1 MNPKIFY
8 RILLITISVFS
19 HAASADKVFIEGSV
33 SGSDDKPVKKAE
45 VQLLDAKKKKI
56 LSIKTDKNGYF
67 KTDEFDAQNCYL
79 QIDKKKESATVS
91 IRSWPLENKNL
102 TGLKIKLSKKGEEI
116 KKSFGPNPEIK
127 EGGANMAEGGPL
139 SMLTKKQVKKKKI
152 PKKKEKVFVSGK
164 VVNKKGKPVKKATVI
179 VIDQNYNSVA
189 ELETDKEGL
198 FTIENLKPADY
209 NLTISKRKMLVKF
222 KLKSW
227 PKNNQNIKDIG
238 VTLTKEKQQ
247 VNTLTFGPEPP
258 QANAGIDQE
267 MAYEKSVFVDG
278 SESYNPN
285 NIIESYEWKTLSEN
299 LTIDNPADPSF
310 TFLSPAVDKNFIFE
324 LTVRGPGNIID
335 KDTVN
340 VKVYNKNIFPIAIA
354 GEDQILDIGDPII
367 LDGSKSNDPDGQ
379 IKSFQ
384 WRQLSGEKTTSKSRK
399 QAVINL
405 KTTSLFVDTL
415 SFELKVEDK
424 YNFDL
429 DTINV
434 YVMDIPEPL
443 VVITSSSSAQENI
456 GAAKIS
462 LGVSAKSGKKTSIHA
477 FTRDSTALGNGKD
490 YTNIN
495 EAIFVPAGKSRI
507 TFPLNIND
515 DNIDE
520 YDEQIIIDLIDSTVT
535 NANTGSARKHVLTII
550 DNDPPP
556 DVEFITS
563 NTSVSE
569 ANGKH
574 IVILNLS
581 NQSGKEVYVDYQIE
595 ISSSAVNGEDYTFQN
610 GTSFFPAGKTRDTL
624 DITLIN
630 DTIDEP
636 SQTLILSLL
645 NPKNSTIGMKKSH
658 TVKINDDDNPPFIF
672 VVNEKGSGL
681 ESDSSRTINYS
692 LSTHSE
698 KEISVRYRVS
708 SYGTTSKRNKDYTLE
723 DGVMVFAPGP
733 PGSSSINFKV
743 IDDQIDEF
751 DELLIINLIG
761 EPSNATLGSSTRYTY
776 TIIDNDERPTIEFN
790 GDDHGNDFISATKIK
805 VGSSSSGI
813 IELGGDVDLFR
824 FDLKYPITV
833 LTKSFGE
840 TDVYAELLDNA
851 GQLIATDDNG
861 RDSNNFMIKTPLLP
875 GPHYLRIKHYSAE
888 GTGDYVMT
896 LESSELYDKQAD
908 DLILNK
914 TKSYFKIGHIIYE
927 AMVHNDK
934 SYDLKRIQI
943 NSTKFELDSKRFIT
957 ITVNDSTIIN
967 PSTCYVPSYGQYENL
982 GIIQKNYISNPLNV
996 SDLPRYLPNEKLEN
1010 SLVFGTVRDYQT
1022 RKPIFGAEV
1031 RIYGAQT
1038 PANGASQTRLINLKD
1053 GETWYGGNRLPTK
1066 KPKYKSPVINKYPE
1080 VKGRRVTGLDGKFAI
1095 AVQDTGFLMI
1105 RANAPTNN
1113 YRIQEKKIRIRYE
1126 RGDFYGTDIWLIP
1139 K

>member
-1 MNPKIFY
+1 
-8 RILLITISVFS
+8 
-19 HAASADKVFIEGSV
+19 
-33 SGSDDKPVKKAE
+33 
-45 VQLLDAKKKKI
+45 
-56 LSIKTDKNGYF
+56 
-67 KTDEFDAQNCYL
+67 
-79 QIDKKKESATVS
+79 
-91 IRSWPLENKNL
+91 
-102 TGLKIKLSKKGEEI
+102 
-116 KKSFGPNPEIK
+116 
-127 EGGANMAEGGPL
+127 
-139 SMLTKKQVKKKKI
+139 
-152 PKKKEKVFVSGK
+152 
-164 VVNKKGKPVKKATVI
+164 
-179 VIDQNYNSVA
+179 
-189 ELETDKEGL
+189 
-198 FTIENLKPADY
+198 
-209 NLTISKRKMLVKF
+209 
-222 KLKSW
+222 
-227 PKNNQNIKDIG
+227 
-238 VTLTKEKQQ
+238 
-247 VNTLTFGPEPP
+247 
-258 QANAGIDQE
+258 
-267 MAYEKSVFVDG
+267 
-278 SESYNPN
+278 
-285 NIIESYEWKTLSEN
+285 
-299 LTIDNPADPSF
+299 
-310 TFLSPAVDKNFIFE
+310 
-324 LTVRGPGNIID
+324 
-335 KDTVN
+335 
-340 VKVYNKNIFPIAIA
+340 
-354 GEDQILDIGDPII
+354 
-367 LDGSKSNDPDGQ
+367 
-379 IKSFQ
+379 
-384 WRQLSGEKTTSKSRK
+384 
-399 QAVINL
+399 
-405 KTTSLFVDTL
+405 
-415 SFELKVEDK
+415 
-424 YNFDL
+424 
-429 DTINV
+429 
-434 YVMDIPEPL
+434 
-443 VVITSSSSAQENI
+443 
-456 GAAKIS
+456 
-462 LGVSAKSGKKTSIHA
+462 
-477 FTRDSTALGNGKD
+477 
-490 YTNIN
+490 
-495 EAIFVPAGKSRI
+495 
-507 TFPLNIND
+507 
-515 DNIDE
+515 
-520 YDEQIIIDLIDSTVT
+520 
-535 NANTGSARKHVLTII
+535 
-550 DNDPPP
+550 
-556 DVEFITS
+556 
-563 NTSVSE
+563 
-569 ANGKH
+569 
-574 IVILNLS
+574 
-581 NQSGKEVYVDYQIE
+581 
-595 ISSSAVNGEDYTFQN
+595 
-610 GTSFFPAGKTRDTL
+610 
-624 DITLIN
+624 
-630 DTIDEP
+630 
-636 SQTLILSLL
+636 
-645 NPKNSTIGMKKSH
+645 
-658 TVKINDDDNPPFIF
+658 
-672 VVNEKGSGL
+672 
-681 ESDSSRTINYS
+681 
-692 LSTHSE
+692 
-698 KEISVRYRVS
+698 
-708 SYGTTSKRNKDYTLE
+708 
-723 DGVMVFAPGP
+723 GP

-833 LTKSFGE
+833 LTKSLGE
-840 TDVYAELLDNA
+840 TDVYAELIDNA

-1066 KPKYKSPVINKYPE
+1066 KPKYKSPAINKYPE

>member
-1 MNPKIFY
+1 MNPQIFY
-8 RILLITISVFS
+8 RILLIIVCFFS
-19 HAASADKVFIEGSV
+19 YAAYADKVFIEGSV
-33 SGSDDKPVKKAE
+33 LSSDDKPVKKAT
-45 VQLLDAKKKKI
+45 VQLLDAKKNNI

-67 KTDEFDAQNCYL
+67 KTEEFDAQNCYL
-79 QIDKKKESATVS
+79 QIDKKKESATVFV
-91 IRSWPLENKNL
+91 RSWPNENRNL
-102 TGLKIKLSKKGEEI
+102 TDLKIKLSKKGLELEE
-116 KKSFGPNPEIK
+116 SFGPNPEPGDDSINIETSEVNSGLINK
-127 EGGANMAEGGPL
+127 SFL
-139 SMLTKKQVKKKKI
+139 KKKI
-152 PKKKEKVFVSGK
+152 PKKREKVFVSGK

-179 VIDQNYNSVA
+179 VIDEDYNSVA

-198 FTIENLKPADY
+198 FTIENLKPANY

-227 PKNNQNIKDIG
+227 PQNNQNIKDIS

-258 QANAGIDQE
+258 EANAGLDQE
-267 MAYEKSVFVDG
+267 IAYEKIVFIDG

-299 LTIDNPADPSF
+299 LNIDNPSNSSF

-324 LTVRGPGNIID
+324 LTVRGPGNISD

-340 VKVYNKNIFPIAIA
+340 VKVYNKNIFPIAVA

-367 LDGSKSNDPDGQ
+367 LDGSNSYDSDGE

-384 WRQLSGEKTTSKSRK
+384 WRQLTGEKTTSKNRK

-405 KTTSLFVDTL
+405 NTTSLFVDTL

-424 YNFDL
+424 YNSGL

-456 GAAKIS
+456 GTAKIS
-462 LGVSAKSGKKTSIHA
+462 LGISAKSGKKTSIYA

-495 EAIFVPAGKSRI
+495 ESINVPAGKSRI
-507 TFPLNIND
+507 TFPLHISD

-535 NANTGSARKHVLTII
+535 NANTGSGRKHILTII
-550 DNDPPP
+550 DDDPPP
-556 DVEFITS
+556 EVEFITS

-569 ANGKH
+569 GSGIHN
-574 IVILNLS
+574 IILNIS
-581 NQSGKEVYVDYQIE
+581 NQSGKEISVDYRID
-595 ISSSAVNGEDYTFQN
+595 INSSAINGEDYTFQN
-610 GTSFFPAGKTRDTL
+610 GTSFFPVGETRDTL

-636 SQTLILSLL
+636 TQTLILSLL
-645 NPKNSTIGMKKSH
+645 NPKNSTIGMKKLH
-658 TVKINDDDNPPFIF
+658 TVKINDDDNPPFIY

-681 ESDSSRTINYS
+681 ESDSSRTIKYS

-708 SYGTTSKRNKDYTLE
+708 SYGTTAKKNKDYKLD
-723 DGVMVFAPGP
+723 DGVMIFP
-733 PGSSSINFKV
+733 PGLPGNSTINFKV
-743 IDDQIDEF
+743 IDDSIDEF

-761 EPSNATLGSSTRYTY
+761 DPNNATLGPSTRFTY
-776 TIIDNDERPTIEFN
+776 TIIDNDDRPTIEFN
-790 GDDHGNDFISATKIK
+790 GDDHGNDFMSATKIK
-805 VGSSSSGI
+805 VGSSNPGI
-813 IELGGDVDLFR
+813 IELGGDIDLFR

-840 TDVYAELLDNA
+840 TDIYAELLDNA
-851 GQLIATDDNG
+851 GQLIAADDNG

-875 GPHYLRIKHYSAE
+875 GPHFLRIKHFSTD
-888 GTGDYVMT
+888 GTGDYIMT

-914 TKSYFKIGHIIYE
+914 TKSYFKTGHIIYN
-927 AMVHNDK
+927 AIVNNDK
-934 SYDLKRIQI
+934 SYTLERIQI
-943 NSTKFELDSKRFIT
+943 NYTKFELDSKRFIT
-957 ITVNDSTIIN
+957 ISVNDSIIIN
-967 PSTCYVPSYGQYENL
+967 PSNCYVPSYGKYENL

-996 SDLPRYLPNEKLEN
+996 SVLPRYLPNEKLEN
-1010 SLVFGTVRDYQT
+1010 SLIFGTVRDYRT

-1038 PANGASQTRLINLKD
+1038 PSNGASQTSLINLKD
-1053 GETWYGGNRLPTK
+1053 GETWYGGNILPTK
-1066 KPKYKSPVINKYPE
+1066 KPKYKSPTINKYPE

-1105 RANAPTNN
+1105 RTKAPTNN